1 MGLTV
6 KACWTLILSTCLAQT
21 VSADCSQDCALCL
34 FRLQGRPAE
43 MSTLTCTLECEGK
56 LTTRKSIDL
65 CKDILQAERGRV
77 GEEGPT
83 KQEDDERQLEKKYGG
98 FLKRYGG
105 FMKKAGE
112 PVTGPEDENGSRDGL
127 VKRYGGFMK
136 KDAEAGGDGVGD
148 LKELLNPEAAL
159 KDDQQVAKRYGG
171 FMRNVDRSSELD
183 GEARELQKRY
193 GGFMRRMGRPAWKE
207 DEKRLIGFLER
218 PRGDE
223 GGAYS
228 PAAQKRYGGFMD

>member
-6 KACWTLILSTCLAQT
+6 TSCWTLILSTCLALP
-21 VSADCSQDCALCL
+21 VCADCGQDCALCL
-34 FRLQGRPAE
+34 FRLQGRAAE
-43 MSTLTCTLECEGK
+43 VSTLTCTLECEGK
-56 LTTRKSIDL
+56 LTTRKSMDL
-65 CKDILQAERGRV
+65 CKDMLQAERERV
-77 GEEGPT
+77 ERGSAT

-98 FLKRYGG
+98 FMKRYGG

-112 PVTGPEDENGSRDGL
+112 PVAGPEDENGSRDGL

-136 KDAEAGGDGVGD
+136 KDAEAGGDRVGA
-148 LKELLNPEAAL
+148 LKELLTPEAAL
-159 KDDQQVAKRYGG
+159 KDDQQVEKRYGG
-171 FMRNVDRSSELD
+171 FMRSVERSSELD
-183 GEARELQKRY
+183 GGARELQKRY

-207 DEKRLIGFLER
+207 DEKRLIGFLEG

-228 PAAQKRYGGFMD
+228 PAAEKRYGGFMD